1 LTYFQDRDSLVNM
14 AEANTRDLLKL
25 AARRLFA
32 RRGLDGVTVRD
43 IVLAAGQRNSGS
55 LHYYFGTKEEL
66 ARELV
71 ADGAKLIDQRRN
83 KRLDALERDGGPR
96 RLREL
101 IEILVW
107 PSTDLA
113 GNEAI
118 SERSGSEDTYIRF
131 ITMLQMSH
139 RQLFLDALE
148 GKWASGYERCFAHIR
163 RLLKGID
170 PKLVNQRLMF
180 TSLYLR
186 AAMSSR
192 EAALEGGQPH
202 HFWSADFT
210 MQNLIDTIEG
220 ILRPAPSRQ
229 TRASLQRA
237 RKSRSAKSP
246 KPRGKGNASSRG
258 EYYAQ

>member
-1 LTYFQDRDSLVNM
+1 LTYFQDRDNLVNM

-32 RRGLDGVTVRD
+32 HRGLDGVTVRD

-71 ADGAKLIDQRRN
+71 ADGAKLIDERRN
-83 KRLDALERDGGPR
+83 KQLDEIERNGGPHK
-96 RLREL
+96 LREL

-107 PSTDLA
+107 PSTGLA
-113 GNEAI
+113 GNEGA
-118 SERSGSEDTYIRF
+118 SERSGGEDTYIRF

-148 GKWASGYERCFAHIR
+148 GKWASGYARCFAHIR
-163 RLLKGID
+163 HLLKGID
-170 PKLVNQRLMF
+170 SELVNQRLMF

-220 ILRPAPSRQ
+220 ILRPAPSKQ
-229 TRASLQRA
+229 TRASLQRS
-237 RKSRSAKSP
+237 RRSRSAREKL
-246 KPRGKGNASSRG
+246 RGKENASVRP